1 MWAAVGAAHVTGSA
15 RRRRERRLRAYL
27 RYARMSVQMA
37 LAEASHHTAPRGQR
51 IARAR
56 EEERETKYAAAFRA
70 TVPPPEPELFDLFE
84 EPGGGR
90 PDLLLEPQGPQAG
103 IQRHTMKHIAD
114 VVPMVQILDIPV
126 SLGADQLV
134 EVGRHLDFLIPEQ
147 VIEVPKIS
155 QERAQRRRMVDVSRP
170 PQTAEQLV
178 EVPTIISYSMLRTLE
193 QTMDI
198 PVPRVRGG
206 GGGGVQGFRPGQG
219 SPAVGVEQI
228 VEFPVPL
235 RRRKRSGDFQGF
247 FPGQG
252 STAVSGADYVDT
264 PVPHGRGGGAR
275 GGLHGL
281 SQAQGSTAVCGA
293 EHVDSPVP
301 HGRVGKRGLRG
312 FPRGQYSTASAG
324 EQTIVPARGGLQE
337 GPQGGGSFGGPQDSP
352 EDWEDGDFDP
362 EMLAEA
368 ERVIEARLSERMEQS
383 HPGAWAVATDPQGQT
398 YFWHRRSRRV
408 RWTLPPGASCS

>member
-37 LAEASHHTAPRGQR
+37 LAEASHHTAPRGQW

-56 EEERETKYAAAFRA
+56 EEERETKYTAAFRA

-103 IQRHTMKHIAD
+103 IQRHTMEHIAD

-155 QERAQRRRMVDVSRP
+155 LDMAQRRRMVDLSRP

-178 EVPTIISYSMLRTLE
+178 DVPTIISYSLLRTVE
-193 QTMDI
+193 QSFHI
-198 PVPRVRGG
+198 PVPRVRVEGG
-206 GGGGVQGFRPGQG
+206 GGLQGFRPGQG

-235 RRRKRSGDFQGF
+235 RRRKRSGDVHLDRFQQRF
-247 FPGQG
+247 LEQIT
-252 STAVSGADYVDT
+252 STLLFLTVVEE
-264 PVPHGRGGGAR
+264 V
-275 GGLHGL
+275 LEE
-281 SQAQGSTAVCGA
+281 V
-293 EHVDSPVP
+293 
-301 HGRVGKRGLRG
+301 
-312 FPRGQYSTASAG
+312 FTASPRDRAQQRFV
-324 EQTIVPARGGLQE
+324 EQNMLTLLFLMVVLEREVFAL
-337 GPQGGGSFGGPQDSP
+337 FP
-352 EDWEDGDFDP
+352 EDSIPQRLPVSRPSFLLVEVFKKVFKVEDRS
-362 EMLAEA
+362 EVL
-368 ERVIEARLSERMEQS
+368 RTRLRIGRMEIS
-383 HPGAWAVATDPQGQT
+383 T
-398 YFWHRRSRRV
+398 RRCWLKRR
-408 RWTLPPGASCS
+408 G